1 MTITLD
7 DELIDA
13 IIAGIRKQVEW
24 NGWEEPFVRDR
35 FKSELLASQNASSA
49 ESSSRDEQAR
59 DDDA

>member
-49 ESSSRDEQAR
+49 ESSSRAEQAR